1 TFIFPGEYDQDKCM
15 SDNTVNK
22 ALRVMGYDT
31 KKEVCGHGF
40 RAMACSAL
48 SESGLWSKEA
58 IEKQMSHQERNS
70 VRAAYIHK
78 AEYLEERIA
87 MMQWWADYLDANTG
101 VYISPYQ
108 FASRLKKVS

>member
-1 TFIFPGEYDQDKCM
+1 
-15 SDNTVNK
+15 
-22 ALRVMGYDT
+22 
-31 KKEVCGHGF
+31 
-40 RAMACSAL
+40 MACSAL

-101 VYISPYQ
+101 GYISPYQ